1 MCAYKT
7 VQLCLLFISFVSSLK
22 HMGLITQRFRK
33 MNDLQQPMVP
43 ELIASLAFLI
53 SPFGNIQEAVK
64 ATVADSNAITCTL
77 DPQSSDGTHDSCQL
91 FPNVVRVRAGRI
103 LTFRQDWGGSS
114 STGAAI
120 WNGANIATR
129 YLEEST
135 GAESVKGKTV
145 IELGAGVGYEG
156 IIAHLLGAKEV
167 AITDGSEEVLKL
179 ADENIAINCD
189 ISKSPVYSGRL
200 RWNTEDEKAFLQ
212 NGKTWDIILASDVTY
227 LQKNRAD
234 LMNSIVHL
242 SGPQTVTYLS
252 MEPRSV
258 DEVKDTLAE
267 ATKAGLIYEETR
279 SLVDADKIG
288 CKLQC
293 ARIFALRKAP

>member
-1 MCAYKT
+1 
-7 VQLCLLFISFVSSLK
+7 
-22 HMGLITQRFRK
+22 
-33 MNDLQQPMVP
+33 MVP
-43 ELIASLAFLI
+43 ELVASLAFLI
-53 SPFGNIQEAVK
+53 SPFGNIQEAIK

-77 DPQSSDGTHDSCQL
+77 DPQNSDGTHDSCQL

-120 WNGANIATR
+120 WNGANLATR
-129 YLEEST
+129 FLEEEELS
-135 GAESVKGKTV
+135 GKDSVKGKNV

-179 ADENIAINCD
+179 ADQNININCEP
-189 ISKSPVYSGRL
+189 SSSETLKSVYTRRL
-200 RWNTEDEKAFLQ
+200 RWNTDDEKPFLE

-227 LQKNRAD
+227 LKKNRAD
-234 LMNSIVHL
+234 LMTTIAHL
-242 SGPQTVTYLS
+242 SGPQSVTYLS

-258 DEVKDTLAE
+258 DEVQDTLAE
-267 ATKAGLIYEETR
+267 ATKAGLAYEEMR
-279 SLVDADKIG
+279 SLVDADKTG
-288 CKLQC
+288 CNLQC
-293 ARIFALRKAP
+293 GRIFALRKILVTAD